1 MFPTAPASF
10 HLSAEHSSPRGL
22 AELVALPAQP
32 EWPSPAETMRS
43 QQQQQAATSSP
54 QLSPQQQQ
62 RQPGSRQQG
71 LSLQPMLQQQQQQQQ
86 QPASHQ
92 QQQQCQ
98 TTSPQPGSLQ
108 QQQQPGAQQGGPRGR
123 LHLDIGLGYRVLVQ
137 VGVTSPLQPVQPGT

>member
-10 HLSAEHSSPRGL
+10 HHSAEHSSPRGL

-32 EWPSPAETMRS
+32 GWPSPAETMRS
-43 QQQQQAATSSP
+43 QQQQQAATSPP

-71 LSLQPMLQQQQQQQQ
+71 LSLQPILQQ
-86 QPASHQ
+86 
-92 QQQQCQ
+92 
-98 TTSPQPGSLQ
+98 Q
-108 QQQQPGAQQGGPRGR
+108 QQQQPGAQQGGAGGR

-137 VGVTSPLQPVQPGT
+137 VGVTSPLQPVQSGN